1 MLWMIATMFFLDI
14 AEECASYGSDE
25 FIWVVYVFPL
35 AIDFKMYLFIHT
47 WSDLMTAKNEY
58 LIECE
63 NLLRTRRAPAP
74 EGQQG
79 LDNYGEVEGNPV
91 V

>member
-1 MLWMIATMFFLDI
+1 MIATIFFLDM

-25 FIWVVYVFPL
+25 FLWVAYVFPL

-47 WSDLMTAKNEY
+47 WSDLMAAKNEY
-58 LIECE
+58 LGEYE
-63 NLLRTRRAPAP
+63 TLLHNQREPAPAGNP
-74 EGQQG
+74 DGH
-79 LDNYGEVEGNPV
+79 DNYVHAV